1 MCTKQFLCNIEI
13 RLSFSIILRDESSR
27 IMHGDVIILLFFNQ
41 INSLKLN
48 RLFCDKFKTIGFVK
62 LLKYPLNK
70 FNIQSNLKK
79 D

>member
-1 MCTKQFLCNIEI
+1 
-13 RLSFSIILRDESSR
+13 
-27 IMHGDVIILLFFNQ
+27 MHGDVVILLFFNQ